1 MQKLYKMKKPEAA
14 SVQKAVGDY
23 LLKIDNVNGNT
34 PSSISPTNSV
44 GSQGSGSNTPP
55 CQALPQSV
63 HLAWKKQYEFFNY
76 LSNCHNFWDQADE
89 MVFKYNCT
97 DSFIR
102 EA

>member
-44 GSQGSGSNTPP
+44 GSQVCISISF
-55 CQALPQSV
+55 L
-63 HLAWKKQYEFFNY
+63 
-76 LSNCHNFWDQADE
+76 
-89 MVFKYNCT
+89 KYKILK
-97 DSFIR
+97 SLIF
-102 EA
+102 